1 MDPTVDLLNPKKYYG
16 DHLDEKSREI
26 MLKTIEFFENM
37 GKAKLKEKSRKNE
50 WYDDFLEF
58 IKENRIFY
66 TLNTP
71 PE

>member
-50 WYDDFLEF
+50 
-58 IKENRIFY
+58 
-66 TLNTP
+66 
-71 PE
+71 

>member
-1 MDPTVDLLNPKKYYG
+1 
-16 DHLDEKSREI
+16 